1 MFIKISTLLNKIFL
15 LPCKENAI
23 IIMDFYNYMQETDG
37 SSSENHKVN
46 NIRVVI
52 DYAKYLENTA
62 YMI

>member
-15 LPCKENAI
+15 LLCIENAI
-23 IIMDFYNYMQETDG
+23 IIMDFYNYMQEKDG